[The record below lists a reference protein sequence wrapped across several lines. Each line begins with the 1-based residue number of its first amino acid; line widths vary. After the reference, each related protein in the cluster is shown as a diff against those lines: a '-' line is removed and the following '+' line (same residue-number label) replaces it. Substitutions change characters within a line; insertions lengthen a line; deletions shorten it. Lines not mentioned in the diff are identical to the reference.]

1 MQHKTVNTNS
11 LLGMNPLYQS
21 PVDLNGNV
29 KYALN
34 MYSTSEFNNRCR
46 RVKYSLSFQRYYLFT
61 IVDGFGN
68 QWQRELFLSIIKFEP
83 IGQIEWVNT
92 IDENGDIEIHCE
104 SSDGQQRTKTFMAI
118 MDNKVRLPKNSTIWV
133 NGKSEDVSEFNLSDI
148 ASKFP
153 SYYDN
158 WLETYGIIVIESNLT
173 KAEKHQRFINVNNH
187 NVLSEQDI
195 RSSYDNPLSNWLNE
209 MLFSDNGPSYNFMR
223 VKEEELTFLHMPK
236 LSAKGK
242 LLMEILSKVLV
253 YGFNGKYTNLGKG
266 AIDSLYDDFNEGD
279 RTQRDIDSIS
289 IIFNELLKKAEHI
302 ITKSKNKDFWKKRD
316 VLLLMV
322 LLWELHKE
330 KKSFNLSVMAS
341 EYERI
346 ISLLKKNN
354 SKLNDWAKE
363 VGYLVDKN
371 KANPKNKLAET
382 IRQRDNNFAACY
394 SSGDSGITLEFTIE
408 TIKEKLDEE
417 GITSVKDSRR
427 SFTKEQRQQV
437 LAIQNGKCGCC
448 GTKLN
453 SKNTSSYEGDHIIPH
468 SEGGKT
474 ELGNCEILCLSCHQI
489 KSNHPKQYSMMRKAN
504 I

>member
-209 MLFSDNGPSYNFMR
+209 MLFSSKGPAYNFMR
-223 VKEEELTFLHMPK
+223 VKQEELTFLHMPK

-253 YGFNGKYTNLGKG
+253 YGFSGKYTNLGKG

-279 RTQRDIDSIS
+279 KTQRDVDSIS
-289 IIFNELLKKAEHI
+289 NSFNDLLKKADFI
-302 ITKSKNKDFWKKRD
+302 ITKSNNKDFWKKRD

-322 LLWELHKE
+322 LLWELQKE
-330 KKSFNLSVMAS
+330 KKSFDVKALSS
-341 EYERI
+341 EYQKI
-346 ISLLKKNN
+346 IAVLKKQN

-371 KANPKNKLAET
+371 KAHPKNKLAES
-382 IRQRDNNFAACY
+382 IRERENTFTACY

-417 GITSVKDSRR
+417 GITSIKDSRR
-427 SFTKEQRQQV
+427 NFTKEQKQQV
-437 LAIQNGKCGCC
+437 LALQNSGCGCC

-453 SKNTSSYEGDHIIPH
+453 PKNTSSYEGDHIIPH

-474 ELGNCEILCLSCHQI
+474 QIENCEVLCLSCHQI
-489 KSNHPKQYSMMRKAN
+489 KTNHPKQYKMMRSVTK
-504 I
+504 